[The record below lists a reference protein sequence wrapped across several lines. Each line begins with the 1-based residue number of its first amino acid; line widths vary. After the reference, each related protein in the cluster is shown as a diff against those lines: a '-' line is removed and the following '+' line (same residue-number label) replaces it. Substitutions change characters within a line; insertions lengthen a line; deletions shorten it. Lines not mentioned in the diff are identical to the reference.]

1 MCSFTSAAPSPTTV
15 FTPPIH
21 PHLHNPIREPRQSLY
36 LEAHLPLA
44 SKKLTESW
52 ELGVCLSESPVNPHY
67 PLQHSTEGL
76 AEYK

>member
-1 MCSFTSAAPSPTTV
+1 MCSFTSAATSPTIV
-15 FTPPIH
+15 LTPPIR
-21 PHLHNPIREPRQSLY
+21 PRLHNPIGEPRQSLH

-44 SKKLTESW
+44 SKKLAESW
-52 ELGVCLSESPVNPHY
+52 ELSVCLSESPVNPHY

>member
-1 MCSFTSAAPSPTTV
+1 MCSFTSAATSPTIV
-15 FTPPIH
+15 LTPPIR
-21 PHLHNPIREPRQSLY
+21 PRLHNPIGESLH

-44 SKKLTESW
+44 SKKLAESW
-52 ELGVCLSESPVNPHY
+52 ELSVCLSESPVNPHY